1 MAGKRHS
8 SDCILEFGG
17 RPAAQLVGTF
27 RGAQRVQ
34 QAVDFRPA
42 FAIGLPLQIGCG
54 AKTENCLLQID
65 YAGAQIVSLARERLW
80 AVRRYNGR
88 SSATSLPGQQTVPQ
102 QGLHRGAV
110 DEEAASTRLP
120 GAKQTSADVVAHRLA
135 ACLEQPGRF
144 GNRDLVRHGCKA
156 SAR

>member
-8 SDCILEFGG
+8 SECILELGR

-34 QAVDFRPA
+34 QAIDFRRA

-65 YAGAQIVSLARERLW
+65 YAGAQIVSLALERLW

-88 SSATSLPGQQTVPQ
+88 SSATSLPGQ
-102 QGLHRGAV
+102 
-110 DEEAASTRLP
+110 
-120 GAKQTSADVVAHRLA
+120 
-135 ACLEQPGRF
+135 
-144 GNRDLVRHGCKA
+144 
-156 SAR
+156 